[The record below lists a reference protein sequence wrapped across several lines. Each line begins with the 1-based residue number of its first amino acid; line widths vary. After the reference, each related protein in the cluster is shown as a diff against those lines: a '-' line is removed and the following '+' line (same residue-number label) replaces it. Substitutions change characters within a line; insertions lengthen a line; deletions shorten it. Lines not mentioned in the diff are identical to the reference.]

1 MERLYQRLEKNSV
14 TKHPSNNVN
23 VKITLEN
30 IYILPKHAD
39 FSIYPI
45 PEQKTVN

>member
-1 MERLYQRLEKNSV
+1 MGTLYQRLEKDSV
-14 TKHPSNNVN
+14 TKHSSNNIN
-23 VKITLEN
+23 VKITREN